1 MKNKNKGPG
10 QSPDFCFLP
19 KAKFLCVTPRKIIY
33 ISQKNFAD
41 TFYISDIFP
50 ECVFVIVFA
59 VIE

>member
-1 MKNKNKGPG
+1 MKNKDKSPVRKPG
-10 QSPDFCFLP
+10 LLFFAEEKS
-19 KAKFLCVTPRKIIY
+19 LCVPPRKIIC
-33 ISQKNFAD
+33 ISQKSFAD